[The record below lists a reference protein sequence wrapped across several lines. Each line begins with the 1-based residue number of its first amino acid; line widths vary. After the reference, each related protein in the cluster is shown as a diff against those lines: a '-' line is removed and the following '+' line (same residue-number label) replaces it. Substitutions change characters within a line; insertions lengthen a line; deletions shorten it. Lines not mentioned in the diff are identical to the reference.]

1 MRSKQRSQP
10 GWIRAPKREVIS
22 DQILRKRGKP
32 RGYALFTVLC
42 LAGILMLLAG
52 AIGSEVLASQS
63 ATKTRL
69 GNSRARYAAYAGLQ
83 HAVRLLKD
91 HPDHQGDL
99 TEYLLPE
106 SQNVSY
112 TVSITNNSV
121 TNDPNLDAPDGTRVP
136 PGFVYCTAIG
146 VDNEKEGV
154 SLHAYA
160 GMLSDQHP
168 ELSYS
173 AFSDVGT
180 NLMGNS
186 QCLSYSAGSAFGPD
200 SDGRHAPTQLGDQGN
215 VGTNQSIEMS
225 PQATVSGNVLIP
237 PGNVPA
243 QTAITEDLQ
252 VSVATDPPDV
262 LDLPEPVDI
271 PKYSAPVAAPAVNT
285 PVQGGPLNA
294 PTTGETMAV
303 SSVNVPPGQP
313 LTMGPGKYFVSG
325 DLNIEGLLQTSADVS
340 DTNPV
345 IIYVGGNA
353 NIGGQAQVNLDGAS
367 RNLQI
372 YFVDQGQ
379 AEQKFQLSGNANF
392 FGTVVGNRVD
402 AEFSDNA
409 QLFGGFL
416 GHSVTASDNAR
427 LFYDETLTGQPLGAA
442 SAWGLNGITE
452 PKPDVVLR
460 FFEVARLH
468 VERVMS
474 GSIVYQPAAYTATAP
489 SNPSQSQ

>member
-1 MRSKQRSQP
+1 MK
-10 GWIRAPKREVIS
+10 
-22 DQILRKRGKP
+22 LNKRGKP
-32 RGYALFTVLC
+32 RGYAMFTVVC

-91 HPDHQGDL
+91 DPNHEGDL
-99 TEYLLPE
+99 TGFLMPGSE
-106 SQNVSY
+106 NVSY
-112 TVSITNNSV
+112 TVCITNNSV
-121 TNDPNLDAPDGTRVP
+121 ANDPNLEAPDGTNVP

-180 NLMGNS
+180 KLLGSS

-200 SDGRHAPTQLGDQGN
+200 GDGRHAPTQLGDQGN
-215 VGTNQSIEMS
+215 VGTNQAIEIG

-237 PGNVPA
+237 PGNVFA
-243 QTAITEDLQ
+243 QEAINEDLQ
-252 VSVATDPPDV
+252 NSTANELPDV
-262 LDLPEPVDI
+262 LDLPDPVDI
-271 PKYSAPVAAPAVNT
+271 PKYSAPVAAPVVDT
-285 PVQGGPLNA
+285 PVQGGSLDA
-294 PTTGETMAV
+294 STTGETMAI

-379 AEQKFQLSGNANF
+379 AEQKFHLSGNANF

-416 GHSVTASDNAR
+416 GHSVTAGDNAR
-427 LFYDETLTGQPLGAA
+427 IFYDETLSGQQLGAA

-452 PKPDVVLR
+452 PKPDVVLS
-460 FFEVARLH
+460 FFTVAREH
-468 VERVMS
+468 VEMVTS
-474 GSIVYQPAAYTATAP
+474 GSMTYQPAAFTTKA
-489 SNPSQSQ
+489 SGNQSQQQ